1 MIRILYRH
9 ASGALMHELPVEQLA
24 SALRDSNAVVWVDL
38 EDPSPQE
45 YRRILEEIFSFH
57 PLAVEDTVNSVLL
70 PKINDYRRYLFV
82 VIHSIYPG
90 DELVDLV
97 SSELDIFLGPN
108 FLVTVHER
116 EMSSI
121 NGLLSDPEHHSA
133 EGISRGP
140 ALLLYEILEA
150 QVDRITRLLDSYEAE
165 LERLGDIIFQKGGPS
180 ADSGQRPSVD
190 SGQSLSKESLLD
202 DLLTAQSSA
211 LRLIRVL
218 QPQRDLMH
226 RLSQT
231 DYSVIPATA
240 RPYFADIHDHL
251 NRMVG
256 LVDSMR
262 QLAHS
267 TIEIYMA
274 LSNNRMNEIIKVLTI
289 ISTIFL
295 PLSFLAGVYGM
306 NFAFMP
312 ELGWPWAY
320 PLVWIAFLTVA
331 GVMLRLFRRR
341 GWL

>member
-9 ASGALMHELPVEQLA
+9 SSGALVHELPVEQLA
-24 SALRDSNAVVWVDL
+24 SAIGDSNAVVWVDM
-38 EDPSPQE
+38 EDPT
-45 YRRILEEIFSFH
+45 LEEQQKILVDALTFH
-57 PLAVEDTVNSVLL
+57 PLAVEDTINSVLL
-70 PKINDYRRYLFV
+70 PKINDYRRYLYI

-90 DELVDLV
+90 DELVHMI

-108 FLVTVHER
+108 YLITIHER

-121 NGLLSDPEHHSA
+121 DGLWLDMEHHGS

-140 ALLLYEILEA
+140 ALLLYEILES
-150 QVDRITRLLDSYEAE
+150 QMDRIARLLDNFEAE
-165 LERLGDIIFQKGGPS
+165 LERLGDIIFQKGDIS
-180 ADSGQRPSVD
+180 R
-190 SGQSLSKESLLD
+190 ESLLG

-211 LRLIRVL
+211 LRLNRIL

-226 RLSQT
+226 RLSQA
-231 DYSVIPATA
+231 DYSVIPAST

-251 NRMVG
+251 TRMVG
-256 LVDSMR
+256 LVESMR
-262 QLAHS
+262 ELTRS
-267 TIEIYMA
+267 TIDIYMA
-274 LSNNRMNEIIKVLTI
+274 LSNNHMNQIIKVLTV

-306 NFAFMP
+306 NFRYMP

-320 PLVWIAFLTVA
+320 PLMWVVFIAVA
-331 GVMLRLFRRR
+331 WLMLRIFQKR

>member
-9 ASGALMHELPVEQLA
+9 TSGALVHDLPVDQLA
-24 SALRDSNAVVWVDL
+24 SATRDANAVVWVDM
-38 EDPSPQE
+38 EDPSPNEQHQ
-45 YRRILEEIFSFH
+45 ILEEIFNFH
-57 PLAVEDTVNSVLL
+57 PLAVEDATNSVLL
-70 PKINDYRRYLFV
+70 PKINDYRRYLYI

-90 DELVDLV
+90 DELVHMI

-108 FLVTVHER
+108 FLITIHDR

-121 NGLLSDPEHHSA
+121 NSLLAEREYHNS

-140 ALLLYEILEA
+140 ALLLYEILES
-150 QVDRITRLLDSYEAE
+150 QVDRITRLLDNFEAE
-165 LERLGDIIFQKGGPS
+165 LERLGDIIFQKGDIS
-180 ADSGQRPSVD
+180 R
-190 SGQSLSKESLLD
+190 ESLLD

-211 LRLIRVL
+211 LRLNRVL
-218 QPQRDLMH
+218 QPQRDLMN
-226 RLSQT
+226 RLAQT
-231 DYSVIPATA
+231 DYGVIPATA
-240 RPYFADIHDHL
+240 RPYFADIYDHL
-251 NRMVG
+251 VRMVG

-262 QLAHS
+262 ELARS

-306 NFAFMP
+306 NFHFMP
-312 ELGWPWAY
+312 ELGWPWSY
-320 PLVWIAFLTVA
+320 PVVWVAFLSVA
-331 GVMLRLFRRR
+331 GTMLLFFRRR

>member
-9 ASGALMHELPVEQLA
+9 TSGALVHELPVEQLA
-24 SALRDSNAVVWVDL
+24 SAIRDSNAMVWVDMQ
-38 EDPSPQE
+38 DPTPEEEQK
-45 YRRILEEIFSFH
+45 ILDDIFNFH
-57 PLAVEDTVNSVLL
+57 PLAVEDATNSVLL
-70 PKINDYRRYLFV
+70 PKINDYRRYLYI

-90 DELVDLV
+90 AELVDLV

-108 FLVTVHER
+108 FLITIHER

-121 NGLLSDPEHHSA
+121 NGLWQDKEHHSQ

-140 ALLLYEILEA
+140 ALLLYEILES
-150 QVDRITRLLDSYEAE
+150 QVDRITRLLDNFEAE
-165 LERLGDIIFQKGGPS
+165 LERLGDIIFQKGDIS
-180 ADSGQRPSVD
+180 R
-190 SGQSLSKESLLD
+190 ESLLD

-211 LRLIRVL
+211 LRLNRVL

-226 RLSQT
+226 RLAQT
-231 DYSVIPATA
+231 DYSVIPAPA

-256 LVDSMR
+256 LVESMR
-262 QLAHS
+262 ELARS

-274 LSNNRMNEIIKVLTI
+274 LSNNRMNEIIKILTI
-289 ISTIFL
+289 TSTIFL

-306 NFAFMP
+306 NFQYMP

-320 PLVWIAFLTVA
+320 PLVWVTFFVVA
-331 GVMLRLFRRR
+331 GLMLRFYRRR

>member
-24 SALRDSNAVVWVDL
+24 SALRDSNAVVWVDI
-38 EDPSPQE
+38 ENPGPGENQK
-45 YRRILEEIFSFH
+45 ILEEIFDFH
-57 PLAVEDTVNSVLL
+57 LLAVEDTTASVLL
-70 PKINDYRRYLFV
+70 PKINDYRRYLFI

-121 NGLLSDPEHHSA
+121 NGLLADPAHHNG

-140 ALLLYEILEA
+140 ALLLYEILDA
-150 QVDRITRLLDSYEAE
+150 QVDRITRLLDSFEAE
-165 LERLGDIIFQKGGPS
+165 LERLGDIIFQKGDPATGS
-180 ADSGQRPSVD
+180 DQRI
-190 SGQSLSKESLLD
+190 SKESLLD

-211 LRLIRVL
+211 LRLNRVL

-231 DYSVIPATA
+231 DYSAIPAAA

-306 NFAFMP
+306 NFQYMP

-320 PLVWIAFLTVA
+320 PLVWVAFIAVA
-331 GVMLRLFRRR
+331 GAMLRLFRQR

>member
-9 ASGALMHELPVEQLA
+9 TSGALVYELPVEQLA
-24 SALRDSNAVVWVDL
+24 SAIRDANAAVWVDMENPTPEEQHTVL
-38 EDPSPQE
+38 D
-45 YRRILEEIFSFH
+45 EIFNFH
-57 PLAVEDTVNSVLL
+57 PLAVEDATNSVLL
-70 PKINDYRRYLFV
+70 PKINDYRRYLYI

-90 DELVDLV
+90 DELVHLV

-108 FLVTVHER
+108 FLITIHEQ

-121 NGLLSDPEHHSA
+121 NGLWRDGEHHNR
-133 EGISRGP
+133 EGISRGV
-140 ALLLYEILEA
+140 ALLFYEILES
-150 QVDRITRLLDSYEAE
+150 QVDRITRLLDNFEAE
-165 LERLGDIIFQKGGPS
+165 LERLGDIIFQKGDPS
-180 ADSGQRPSVD
+180 TSSGQRI
-190 SGQSLSKESLLD
+190 SKESLLD

-211 LRLIRVL
+211 LRLNRVL

-231 DYSVIPATA
+231 DYSVIPATV

-256 LVDSMR
+256 LVESM
-262 QLAHS
+262 QELAHS

-306 NFAFMP
+306 NFRFMP

-320 PLVWIAFLTVA
+320 PLVWLAFFSVA
-331 GVMLRLFRRR
+331 GLMLRLFRKR

>member
-9 ASGALMHELPVEQLA
+9 TSGALVHDLPIEQLA
-24 SALRDSNAVVWVDL
+24 SASRDTNAVVWVDMQ
-38 EDPSPQE
+38 DPAPKEQQK
-45 YRRILEEIFSFH
+45 ILEEIFNFH
-57 PLAVEDTVNSVLL
+57 PLAVEDTMNSVLL
-70 PKINDYRRYLFV
+70 PKINDYRRYLYI

-90 DELVDLV
+90 EELVHLI

-108 FLVTVHER
+108 FLITIHER

-121 NGLLSDPEHHSA
+121 NGLMADKEQHSQ

-140 ALLLYEILEA
+140 ALLLYEILES
-150 QVDRITRLLDSYEAE
+150 QVDRITRLLDNFEAE
-165 LERLGDIIFQKGGPS
+165 LERLGDIIFQMGDIS
-180 ADSGQRPSVD
+180 R
-190 SGQSLSKESLLD
+190 ESLLD

-211 LRLIRVL
+211 LRLNRVL

-226 RLSQT
+226 RLAQS
-231 DYSVIPATA
+231 DYSVIPASA
-240 RPYFADIHDHL
+240 RPYFADIDDHL

-256 LVDSMR
+256 LVESMR
-262 QLAHS
+262 ELAHS

-274 LSNNRMNEIIKVLTI
+274 LSNHRMNEVNNRMNEIMKLLTI

-306 NFAFMP
+306 NFQYMP

-320 PLVWIAFLTVA
+320 PLVWVTFITVA
-331 GVMLRLFRRR
+331 GLMLRFFHKR
-341 GWL
+341 GWI

>member
-9 ASGALMHELPVEQLA
+9 TSGALVHELPVDQLPSA
-24 SALRDSNAVVWVDL
+24 SRDTNAVLWVDMQNPTP
-38 EDPSPQE
+38 EEQQK
-45 YRRILEEIFSFH
+45 ILEEIFNFH
-57 PLAVEDTVNSVLL
+57 PLAVEDATNSVLL
-70 PKINDYRRYLFV
+70 PKINDYRRYLYI

-90 DELVDLV
+90 DELVHLI

-108 FLVTVHER
+108 FLITIHER
-116 EMSSI
+116 EMASI
-121 NGLLSDPEHHSA
+121 NSLLAEKEHHNR

-140 ALLLYEILEA
+140 ALLLYEILES
-150 QVDRITRLLDSYEAE
+150 QVDRITRLLDNFEAE
-165 LERLGDIIFQKGGPS
+165 LERLGDIIFQKG
-180 ADSGQRPSVD
+180 DI
-190 SGQSLSKESLLD
+190 SKERLLD

-218 QPQRDLMH
+218 QPQRDLMN

-231 DYSVIPATA
+231 DYSVIPAPA

-251 NRMVG
+251 SRMVG
-256 LVDSMR
+256 LVESMR
-262 QLAHS
+262 ELARS

-306 NFAFMP
+306 NFHYMP
-312 ELGWPWAY
+312 ELSWPWAY
-320 PLVWIAFLTVA
+320 PLVWVAFITVA
-331 GVMLRLFRRR
+331 GLMLRFFRKR
-341 GWL
+341 GWV

>member
-9 ASGALMHELPVEQLA
+9 TSGALVHELPLDQLA
-24 SALRDSNAVVWVDL
+24 SAIRDSNAMLWVDML
-38 EDPSPQE
+38 KPGPEELPK
-45 YRRILEEIFSFH
+45 ILEEVFNFH
-57 PLAVEDTVNSVLL
+57 PLAVEDTTNSVLL
-70 PKINDYRRYLFV
+70 PKINDYRRYLYI

-90 DELVDLV
+90 DEPVHMI

-108 FLVTVHER
+108 FLITIHQQ

-121 NGLLSDPEHHSA
+121 NGLWQDKEHHNQ

-140 ALLLYEILEA
+140 AMLLYEILESQA
-150 QVDRITRLLDSYEAE
+150 DRITRLLDSFEAE
-165 LERLGDIIFQKGGPS
+165 LERLGDIIFQKG
-180 ADSGQRPSVD
+180 DILR
-190 SGQSLSKESLLD
+190 ESLLD

-211 LRLIRVL
+211 LRLNRVL
-218 QPQRDLMH
+218 QPQRDLMN
-226 RLSQT
+226 RLAQT
-231 DYSVIPATA
+231 DYSVIPASA

-256 LVDSMR
+256 LVESMR
-262 QLAHS
+262 ELSRS

-289 ISTIFL
+289 TSTIFL

-306 NFAFMP
+306 NFEHMP
-312 ELGWPWAY
+312 ELGRPWAY
-320 PLVWIAFLTVA
+320 PLVWVTFFVVA
-331 GVMLRLFRRR
+331 GLMLRFYRRR

>member
-9 ASGALMHELPVEQLA
+9 TSGALVHDLSVEQLA
-24 SALRDSNAVVWVDL
+24 SASRDTNAVVWVDMQ
-38 EDPSPQE
+38 DPTAEEQE
-45 YRRILEEIFSFH
+45 KILESIFDFH
-57 PLAVEDTVNSVLL
+57 PLAVEDAMNSVLL
-70 PKINDYRRYLFV
+70 PKINDYRRYLYV

-90 DELVDLV
+90 EELVDLI

-108 FLVTVHER
+108 FLITIHER

-121 NGLLSDPEHHSA
+121 NGLLADKEHHHQ
-133 EGISRGP
+133 EGISRGA
-140 ALLLYEILEA
+140 ALLLYEILES
-150 QVDRITRLLDSYEAE
+150 QVDRITRLLDNFEAE
-165 LERLGDIIFQKGGPS
+165 LERLGDIIFE
-180 ADSGQRPSVD
+180 
-190 SGQSLSKESLLD
+190 QSDISRESLLD

-211 LRLIRVL
+211 LRLNRVL

-231 DYSVIPATA
+231 DYSVIPASV

-256 LVDSMR
+256 LVESMR
-262 QLAHS
+262 ELAHS

-274 LSNNRMNEIIKVLTI
+274 LSNQRMNEVNQRMNEIIKVLTI

-306 NFAFMP
+306 NFQYMP

-320 PLVWIAFLTVA
+320 LLVWVAFVAVA
-331 GVMLRLFRRR
+331 GLMLRFFRKR
-341 GWL
+341 GWI